1 MENSEDFQT
10 SSYRFQ
16 HNLEILKLMTQLPND
31 LNEAIAQAMEATKA
45 ALKDGYTRLQIEIVV
60 PDIELQAQSLA
71 KQFIPALLEEGTQ
84 LKVFFPDTGA
94 AALAKRDWQEV
105 PFKIEDIGNSRSPVD
120 KKVEPQDECFLLI
133 APSAVEV
140 AQAEKLSNL
149 AGDRPVVILIP
160 KLEDVSIVGI
170 GYAARQLRE
179 RFIKTIESCYYI
191 RTLGGAALYRCYP
204 DPWQVWLTEDGQYK
218 LIAERPEKP
227 VGDAL
232 EMILATAT
240 GTVTTDSST
249 SFSEASSEAK
259 ISPPKRKRFLAEVQK
274 FLRAL
279 TN

>member
-1 MENSEDFQT
+1 
-10 SSYRFQ
+10 
-16 HNLEILKLMTQLPND
+16 MTQLPND

-45 ALKDGYTRLQIEIVV
+45 AINDGYTRLQIEIVV
-60 PDIELQAQSLA
+60 PDIELQAQTLA
-71 KQFIPALLEEGTQ
+71 KQFIPALLEADTK

-94 AALAKRDWQEV
+94 AALARRDWQEV
-105 PFKIEDIGNSRSPVD
+105 PFKIEDIGSSRSPVEA
-120 KKVEPQDECFLLI
+120 KVEAEDQCFLLI

-179 RFIKTIESCYYI
+179 RFIKTISSCYYI
-191 RTLGGAALYRCYP
+191 RPLEGAALYRCYP
-204 DPWQVWLTEDGQYK
+204 SPWQVWLTTDGQPQ
-218 LIAERPEKP
+218 LIAEQPEKP

-232 EMILATAT
+232 EMILAKAT
-240 GTVTTDSST
+240 GTATTDSAT
-249 SFSEASSEAK
+249 SFSEPTT
-259 ISPPKRKRFLAEVQK
+259 SPPKRKGFLAEMQK

-279 TN
+279 SN